1 MTMKMSFFVPK
12 PFRLLFA
19 AALVVSTV
27 FISCSKDDNENT
39 DKTYTTTG
47 NSTSSQMSP
56 SNASTATGTLSGTY
70 NANTNV
76 WQYTINWSNLS
87 TTAGLVQVYGPAAA
101 GVNASLLFPLA
112 ITTPGV
118 TGSASGSVT
127 LTDAQE
133 TILLANNM
141 YYTISSATYTG
152 GEIRGQITA
161 SAN

>member
-1 MTMKMSFFVPK
+1 MKIKFFDRR
-12 PFRLLFA
+12 PFQFLLGA
-19 AALVVSTV
+19 VLVASTV
-27 FISCSKDDNENT
+27 FTSCSKNDDT
-39 DKTYTTTG
+39 PSDKTYTTTG
-47 NSTSSQMSP
+47 NSSSSQMNPTNS
-56 SNASTATGTLSGTY
+56 STASGTLSGTY
-70 NANTNV
+70 NAKTNV
-76 WQYTINWSNLS
+76 WQYTINWTNLS
-87 TTAGLVQVYGPAAA
+87 ATAGLVQVYGPASA
-101 GVNASLLFPLA
+101 GVNGTLLFPLP

-133 TILLANNM
+133 TMLLANNL